1 MQPRS
6 EEFRAQAAECE
17 ELAKR
22 NDGLIK
28 QQYEQ
33 LADQWLFLA
42 EQAETLN
49 RRTGSRLGHRTMS
62 NQRTVAAEE
71 SQRGRWAPDIKSRL
85 IVREAV
91 LLCALQ
97 NWR

>member
-1 MQPRS
+1 MQPRP

-17 ELAKR
+17 ELANR
-22 NDGLIK
+22 YSGLIK

-33 LADQWLFLA
+33 LAGQWSFLA
-42 EQAETLN
+42 RQAETFN
-49 RRTGSRLGHRTMS
+49 RRGGSQCPQIIR
-62 NQRTVAAEE
+62 
-71 SQRGRWAPDIKSRL
+71 D
-85 IVREAV
+85 AV

>member
-1 MQPRS
+1 MQPRP
-6 EEFRAQAAECE
+6 EEFHAQAAECE

-22 NDGLIK
+22 YSGLIK

-33 LADQWLFLA
+33 LAGQWSFLA
-42 EQAETLN
+42 EQAETFN
-49 RRTGSRLGHRTMS
+49 RRNGGQYPQIIR
-62 NQRTVAAEE
+62 
-71 SQRGRWAPDIKSRL
+71 D
-85 IVREAV
+85 AV